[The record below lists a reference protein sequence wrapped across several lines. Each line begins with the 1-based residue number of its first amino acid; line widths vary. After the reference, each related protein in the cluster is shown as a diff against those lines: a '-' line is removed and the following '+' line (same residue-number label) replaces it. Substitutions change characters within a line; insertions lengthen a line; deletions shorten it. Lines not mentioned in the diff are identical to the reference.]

1 MVKKNKYD
9 KREIDISSLQVNIT
23 KHQIDNVK
31 FIQQEYSITTIVR
44 YLIIF
49 ETYLLFSISK
59 LIIVCQLARQS
70 G

>member
-31 FIQQEYSITTIVR
+31 LMQQKYSITIIVR
-44 YLIIF
+44 YFIIF

-59 LIIVCQLARQS
+59 LIIV
-70 G
+70 